1 MLAPVPL
8 TDSPTARLAAA
19 AFGERPGDAAAE
31 LPTAASALD
40 SWYRAVILGGQ
51 GSYAAARVELRIIR
65 ARRADSILLSL
76 AASTEGSLLRQLGWH
91 ARAAVLDGHAAAIA
105 LPLLRSHPDA
115 PRLRTTVTSPDSG
128 RPGEPGSNRQ
138 QPGEL
143 SARSGAAT
151 SGAAIPGGGRAD
163 HGYAPDGPER
173 QTAYADLAYRVH
185 SAAPSDSVPTD
196 DAAAASGSVPPLDSV
211 LASGSA
217 RPLDSAAAS
226 GLLPP
231 DDAAAAS
238 DSLPPA
244 DSPLLGIALPREIV
258 RPDIRD
264 AACDALTGLA
274 ADALGT
280 GRLALARRLLRRSGE
295 LLLVDETRWRAWIR
309 WHWVCAETALAGGS
323 PVALAHAEAA
333 MALAERAPSVRHR
346 VKSRLLVAAAN
357 AAAGQPD
364 RAAALAEA
372 VAVDCAR
379 HDLLPLRWAAAMLR
393 AGLGPG
399 SDAHRAG
406 ADITRPENDSA
417 ATSLTDLTDD
427 PVAEAAMCA
436 ARIARRG
443 GRFRA

>member
-65 ARRADSILLSL
+65 ARRADPILLSL

-91 ARAAVLDGHAAAIA
+91 ARAAALDGHAAAIA
-105 LPLLRSHPDA
+105 LPLLRSHPDT
-115 PRLRTTVTSPDSG
+115 PRLRPTVIPLDSG
-128 RPGEPGSNRQ
+128 HPGEPESNRQ
-138 QPGEL
+138 QSEEL
-143 SARSGAAT
+143 PARSGDAT
-151 SGAAIPGGGRAD
+151 SRAAIPGDGRAD
-163 HGYAPDGPER
+163 DGYAPDAPER
-173 QTAYADLAYRVH
+173 QTAYADLGYQVRS
-185 SAAPSDSVPTD
+185 SAPT
-196 DAAAASGSVPPLDSV
+196 
-211 LASGSA
+211 
-217 RPLDSAAAS
+217 
-226 GLLPP
+226 
-231 DDAAAAS
+231 

-244 DSPLLGIALPREIV
+244 DSPLLGIGLSGEIAL
-258 RPDIRD
+258 PDIRD

-280 GRLALARRLLRRSGE
+280 GRLALARRLLWRSGE

-364 RAAALAEA
+364 RAAALAET

-379 HDLLPLRWAAAMLR
+379 HELLPLRWAAAMLR

-399 SDAHRAG
+399 SDANRAG
-406 ADITRPENDSA
+406 ADVTRPENDPENDSA
-417 ATSLTDLTDD
+417 TTSLTDLADD

-436 ARIARRG
+436 ARIARCG
-443 GRFRA
+443 GRFRT